1 MAIFELIRRNWAGA
15 ALAVVLAGAALAPG
29 TVAAQTIYGY
39 EDGLGMLH
47 TSTRKP
53 DARYKEL
60 YTLRPGEDKPDHQA
74 LVQVLRDKRAI
85 EETVPAVDIRQL
97 LAGLDARGKDVLRAA
112 EPFLG
117 APYLFGGDSPA
128 GVDCSGLS
136 RAVFLRLGASLPRHS
151 ADQAGMGVAVSR
163 DMLLPGD
170 LVFFSTNPET
180 GINHVG
186 IFLGGGRMLHSSSRA
201 AGVRV
206 ERMAAGD
213 YSRWFVTAR
222 RVAVASPPSG
232 ADAKPAGSGKPGK
245 AISQAGRILPGRAGL

>member
-1 MAIFELIRRNWAGA
+1 MVDIELIRRRWAVA
-15 ALAVVLAGAALAPG
+15 ALAVILAGAALMPG

-47 TSTRKP
+47 TRTSKP

-60 YTLRPGEDKPDHQA
+60 YTLRPGEVKPDHQT
-74 LVQVLRDKRAI
+74 LVKFLRDKRAI
-85 EETVPAVDIRQL
+85 EETIPAVNIKEL

-117 APYLFGGDSPA
+117 APYLFGGDTPA

-151 ADQAGMGVAVSR
+151 ADQAGMGMAVSR
-163 DMLLPGD
+163 DMLVPGD
-170 LVFFSTNPET
+170 LVFFSTNREA

-186 IFLGGGRMLHSSSRA
+186 IFLGGGRMLHSSSRS

-206 ERMAAGD
+206 ERMDAGD

-222 RVAVASPPSG
+222 RVAVSNPPSAAG
-232 ADAKPAGSGKPGK
+232 TKPAGSEKPGK
-245 AISQAGRILPGRAGL
+245 AISQAGQIGPGRVDL